1 MKIRV
6 VGLVFGL
13 AVAVAQPG
21 MAVGAQGHETA
32 GQAVSCTLVKD
43 TYSCDWG
50 VFKKTLADA
59 KTVALR
65 SKPMDPGGDRQLNK
79 LVVSLGKEA
88 VTLPEERA
96 DLVMVLVPAESSGIF
111 FGPSG
116 RVLATL
122 RVYGRGSLTDRGP
135 LLWAETLDGQPDIP
149 WPSVVYQLVSQFQS
163 RVNGR

>member
-13 AVAVAQPG
+13 AVLVGQPG
-21 MAVGAQGHETA
+21 MAVGAQGNEA
-32 GQAVSCTLVKD
+32 AAQAASCTLVKD

-50 VFKKTLADA
+50 VFKKTLAAA
-59 KTVALR
+59 KTVAIR
-65 SKPMDPGGDRQLNK
+65 SKPMDPGGDRLLDK
-79 LVVSLGKEA
+79 LVVALGKEA
-88 VTLPEERA
+88 VTSPEERA

-116 RVLATL
+116 RTLATL
-122 RVYGRGSLTDRGP
+122 RIYGRGSLDSRGP

-163 RVNGR
+163 RVTGR